1 MALSLLAAN
10 NAQTVLAAG
19 ISSTATSLT
28 VNAGTGTL
36 FPSPAAGTRFFK
48 LTIIDAATGS
58 LTEIVHVTARAG
70 DVFTIQR
77 GQEGTV
83 PRAWSANDIAAN
95 MMTAGTLSYIL
106 GNFQPLDPTLT
117 ALAALVG
124 VANKLPYF
132 NGNDTATL
140 TNLTQVGRDIIGKS
154 SIADIL
160 TYLGLGTGNPPV
172 GIPFFWPHTQM
183 PNSIVDDWNQM
194 KFLKMNG
201 SSFTATAYPVLAKI
215 WPGLTLPDFRGEFV
229 RIWDDGRGV
238 DVGRNLLTSQSFAMQ
253 NITGTLGEFTDT
265 SGQYAIDIN
274 VATGA
279 FQTNVY
285 QRNVMRNN
293 DFVLRN
299 AAVMSTFDASRVA
312 QTAAETRPR
321 NVSIGFIVRAK

>member
-1 MALSLLAAN
+1 MIIIKNVGLG
-10 NAQTVLAAG
+10 AG
-19 ISSTATSLT
+19 
-28 VNAGTGTL
+28 
-36 FPSPAAGTRFFK
+36 SPA
-48 LTIIDAATGS
+48 
-58 LTEIVHVTARAG
+58 
-70 DVFTIQR
+70 
-77 GQEGTV
+77 
-83 PRAWSANDIAAN
+83 
-95 MMTAGTLSYIL
+95 
-106 GNFQPLDPTLT
+106 
-117 ALAALVG
+117 
-124 VANKLPYF
+124 
-132 NGNDTATL
+132 
-140 TNLTQVGRDIIGKS
+140 
-154 SIADIL
+154 
-160 TYLGLGTGNPPV
+160 V

-183 PNSIVDDWNQM
+183 PNNLVDDWNQM
-194 KFLKMNG
+194 TFLKMNG
-201 SSFTATAYPVLAKI
+201 SSFTAAAYPVLAKI